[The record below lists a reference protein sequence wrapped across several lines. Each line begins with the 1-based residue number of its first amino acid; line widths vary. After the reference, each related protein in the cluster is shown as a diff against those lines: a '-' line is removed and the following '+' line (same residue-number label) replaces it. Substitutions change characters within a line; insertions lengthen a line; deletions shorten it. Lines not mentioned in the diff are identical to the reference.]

1 MIFFRRVA
9 AVRQRAAQSE
19 LFAAFETRAAARI
32 VLVRLDVGVQA
43 HLTVLIRRWGRV
55 LRTERIVDDL
65 ISGEQGIVLA
75 LGPNAAS
82 IPTDVVGLLHR
93 REQLQRALRR
103 EVSADGP
110 NHCANLIYEFCDL
123 RLTARRIGALL
134 TRRDRGEPRLNALQV
149 RQDAAVDAVGA
160 AVLRLEGAD
169 ALVALRAR
177 FMIQV

>member
-1 MIFFRRVA
+1 
-9 AVRQRAAQSE
+9 
-19 LFAAFETRAAARI
+19 
-32 VLVRLDVGVQA
+32 
-43 HLTVLIRRWGRV
+43 
-55 LRTERIVDDL
+55 
-65 ISGEQGIVLA
+65 
-75 LGPNAAS
+75 
-82 IPTDVVGLLHR
+82 
-93 REQLQRALRR
+93 
-103 EVSADGP
+103 
-110 NHCANLIYEFCDL
+110 LIYEFCDL